1 MMDAIA
7 VPGLTGDEAKQMEQ
21 LLVERY
27 LIEPLQTQ
35 ENAGRSLAECARR
48 LLPIAEPQE
57 ASLQPGLTGHTL
69 PPGVE
74 QRAIVVLA
82 GRGPNGA
89 VGLAAARHL
98 LNWGADVQI
107 ICSYPAEEYEGI
119 AQSQLQRL
127 IAMGAPLAWAE
138 QGWELPPCDLVIDA
152 IIGCGLRGNPR
163 GRARDLIQLANS
175 TVAPIL
181 SLETPSG
188 LDTESGEIYTPC
200 VHAQATLSLGLPRR
214 GLLAPGTETVRGTLF
229 LGDVGIPGALWWDLG
244 LEEIPGLFAR
254 QSVIELQV
262 AEGNAWFS
270 QA

>member
-1 MMDAIA
+1 MHSQRIA
-7 VPGLTGDEAKQMEQ
+7 VPALSRTQ
-21 LLVERY
+21 LQEIERRMQADY
-27 LIEPLQTQ
+27 FIDPLQTL
-35 ENAGRSLAECARR
+35 ENAGRSLAETARY
-48 LLPIAEPQE
+48 LLDGDLLDRP
-57 ASLQPGLTGHTL
+57 
-69 PPGVE
+69 
-74 QRAIVVLA
+74 IVVLA
-82 GRGPNGA
+82 GNESKGSK
-89 VGLAAARHL
+89 GLVAARHL
-98 LNWGADVQI
+98 LNWGADVQVL
-107 ICSYPAEEYEGI
+107 CTHPPDGYTGI
-119 AQSQLQRL
+119 AARQLQSL
-127 IAMGAPLAWAE
+127 QMMGAPLAWAE
-138 QGWELPPCDLVIDA
+138 EGWELPPCDLVIDA